1 MAEGKLTLNNWTL
14 WMSVDE
20 YTGGS
25 FLYSE
30 WIRVDN
36 TKCFKLWQHIV
47 NTSINKRSSWYA
59 VAMEPVFQRDED
71 WRDVVWMLWFSAD
84 WYMESNWA
92 NRWSSPD
99 WEFWWWIYKRASWWY
114 VNWLVVWDQILW
126 ISNSKIDR
134 ITTMDGLYGSNIVS
148 NPTLTSD
155 TDWTVWTWWTTWT
168 NWATHSTGVNTLRQ
182 GLTLTESSKYRITTK
197 VSWVTAWSCEV
208 RLWSETIW
216 TITATTDNWFMW
228 VGNTGVWDTS
238 LNLTFIPTTTFNWT
252 IEYVKVQE
260 YDSAKLLPDNITIT
274 DYASHPVCR
283 KWPFIYIG
291 SWSAVDVIDTTT
303 RTKDRTVNIIE
314 SDQNIRD
321 ITVSWNSIILWTSN
335 WKDSRQYYWNW
346 VDDVADEVIEWNSN
360 NIAWVASDETKNYV
374 ITSNNYNRDCYAV
387 SWYQRQNIARSVY
400 NWRTI
405 EWGREPYNINKKYN
419 FKITRTNQAMVLKD
433 TLYVVAYGWIY
444 SYWSEVVGIQPNW
457 NKSIKTLASTT
468 IYALQTMYAR
478 LYFSNRIS
486 WENFISYA
494 YSPEYCSNWYLVTNT
509 ILWDNLSSRKNLTK
523 LKIGFKNIKK
533 DYGNI
538 KVYAI
543 VDDDYFWRYQV
554 TSVTTRPSIW
564 DKYNVWT
571 NTVWEI
577 IAIENNWTTGVITF
591 KTTENTAN
599 YPWNYLSSI
608 TKVTGSGQATISTG
622 RLFDNMCLLKT
633 IESDYQEYGDD
644 LIFSKNFIDA
654 HMPDRHKLQLVIE
667 LNSNNSKVSPEIYDV
682 SILSDIADADV

>member
-1 MAEGKLTLNNWTL
+1 MADWKLTLNNWTL
-14 WMSVDE
+14 WMSADE

-36 TKCFKLWQHIV
+36 TKGFKLWQYIE
-47 NTSINKRSSWYA
+47 NRSINKRTNWYA
-59 VAMEPVFQRDED
+59 VAMEPVFQLDEEWYD
-71 WRDVVWMLWFSAD
+71 FVWMLWFSSD
-84 WYMESNWA
+84 WYMESTWIY
-92 NRWSSPD
+92 RESSLD
-99 WEFWWWIYKRASWWY
+99 RTYWGWIYKRASGWY
-114 VNWLVVWDQILW
+114 VNWLVVWNQILG

-134 ITTMDGLYGSNIVS
+134 ITTMDNLYGSNLVS

-155 TDWTVWTWWTTWT
+155 TDWTVWAWWTTWATGATHTSWTAALTQTVTVT
-168 NWATHSTGVNTLRQ
+168 NWKR
-182 GLTLTESSKYRITTK
+182 YRIAVK
-197 VSWVTAWSCEV
+197 MSGQTAWSCV
-208 RLWSETIW
+208 VTWYFSLSNNCWSINATATMSWTSLSI
-216 TITATTDNWFMW
+216 TITPSTD
-228 VGNTGVWDTS
+228 
-238 LNLTFIPTTTFNWT
+238 FNWT
-252 IEYVKVQE
+252 IESVKVQE
-260 YDSAKLLPDNITIT
+260 YDDTKLLPDNITIT
-274 DYASHPVCR
+274 DYTSHPVCR

-314 SDQNIRD
+314 SDQIIKD
-321 ITVSWNSIILWTSN
+321 ITVSWNNIILWTSN
-335 WKDSRQYYWNW
+335 WKDSKQYYRNW
-346 VDDVADEVIEWNSN
+346 VDDVADEVIEWKSN
-360 NIAWVASDETKNYV
+360 NIAWVAYDETKNYV
-374 ITSNNYNRDCYAV
+374 ITSNNWDRDCYVVA
-387 SWYQRQNIARSVY
+387 WYQRQNIARSVF

-405 EWGREPYNINKKYN
+405 EWSREPYSINKKYN
-419 FKITRTNQAMVLKD
+419 FNITGTNQAMVLKD
-433 TLYVVAYGWIY
+433 TLYVIAYGWIY

-478 LYFSNRIS
+478 LYFSNKIS

-494 YSPEYCSNWYLVTNT
+494 YSPEYCRSWYLVTNT
-509 ILWDNLSSRKNLTK
+509 ILWDNLSTEKALTK
-523 LKIGFKNIKK
+523 LKIWYKNIKK

-554 TSVTTRPSIW
+554 TSVTTRPSVW

-577 IAIENNWTTGVITF
+577 ISIENNWTTGVITF
-591 KTTENTAN
+591 KTTANTAN
-599 YPWNYLSSI
+599 YPWNALSFI
-608 TKVTGSGQATISTG
+608 TRVTGTGQASILTNT
-622 RLFDNMCLLKT
+622 LFDNMCLLKT
-633 IESDYQEYGDD
+633 IESDYQEYGND

-667 LNSNNSKVSPEIYDV
+667 LSSNNSKISPEVFDI
-682 SILSDIADADV
+682 SILSDIVDADV

>member
-1 MAEGKLTLNNWTL
+1 MAEWKLTLNNWTL
-14 WMSVDE
+14 WMSADE

-47 NTSINKRSSWYA
+47 NTSINKRFSWYA
-59 VAMEPVFQRDED
+59 VAMEPVFQLDEE
-71 WRDVVWMLWFSAD
+71 WGYVWMLWFSSD
-84 WYMESNWA
+84 WYMESDWI
-92 NRWSSPD
+92 NRENSLDRTYWG
-99 WEFWWWIYKRASWWY
+99 WIYKRASWWY

-126 ISNSKIDR
+126 ISKSKIDR
-134 ITTMDGLYGSNIVS
+134 ITTMDGLYGSNLVS

-155 TDWTVWTWWTTWT
+155 TDWTVWAWWTTWT
-168 NWATHSTGVNTLRQ
+168 NWATHSTGENNLRQ
-182 GLTLTESSKYRITTK
+182 WLTLTNAWKYRITAK
-197 VSWVTAWSCEV
+197 VSWVTVGSCEV
-208 RLWSETIW
+208 RLWSDSIW
-216 TITATTDNWFMW
+216 TITPTTGSWFMW
-228 VGNTGVWDTS
+228 VWVAWSTS
-238 LNLTFIPTTTFNWT
+238 EFINFIPSTDFNWT
-252 IEYVKVQE
+252 IESVKVQE
-260 YDSAKLLPDNITIT
+260 YDDIKLLPDNITIT
-274 DYASHPVCR
+274 NYASHPVCR

-314 SDQNIRD
+314 SDQIIRD

-360 NIAWVASDETKNYV
+360 NIVWVASDETKNYV

-419 FKITRTNQAMVLKD
+419 FNITRTNQAMVLRD

-457 NKSIKTLASTT
+457 NKSIKTLASTK
-468 IYALQTMYAR
+468 IYALQTMRAR
-478 LYFSNRIS
+478 LYFSNKIS

-554 TSVTTRPSIW
+554 SRVTTRPSIW

-599 YPWNYLSSI
+599 YPWNALSNI
-608 TKVTGSGQATISTG
+608 TRVTGSGQAKIRTET
-622 RLFDNMCLLKT
+622 LFDNMCLVKT
-633 IESDYQEYGDD
+633 IESDGQEYGDE
-644 LIFSKNFIDA
+644 LIFGKSFVET
-654 HMPDRHKLQLVIE
+654 HMPYWRKIQLVIE
-667 LNSNNSKVSPEIYDV
+667 LNSNNSKISPEIYDV
-682 SILSDIADADV
+682 SLLSDIVDADV